1 MGKPSMDEDEKSSAS
16 ESVSDGE
23 DSDEQYEMIYKDILK
38 FNKILKD
45 SEGSE
50 ASSKLDLGTVAQ
62 LSKDEIT
69 QIVNQVEGTTG

>member
-50 ASSKLDLGTVAQ
+50 ASSKLDLGTVA
-62 LSKDEIT
+62 
-69 QIVNQVEGTTG
+69 